1 MSNSEM
7 TSQECAEFFCKT
19 VAELNSI
26 TQKQMEGLLNLAV
39 TAAEKI
45 NSPGKFDDGPMVV
58 SELKSMAE
66 EVSQNAVNQEEAIA
80 EDVQSK
86 IPVNENAIFCNNV
99 EHLLSNAIA
108 NCVNA
113 QQQLNVIGAAIL
125 TQASASLLSSSPK
138 SN

>member
-19 VAELNSI
+19 VNELNSI
-26 TQKQMEGLLNLAV
+26 TLKQMEGLLNLAV
-39 TAAEKI
+39 PAAEKI
-45 NSPGKFDDGPMVV
+45 NSPGKIDDGPMVV

-80 EDVQSK
+80 EDVKSK
-86 IPVNENAIFCNNV
+86 IPVNENAVFCNNV

-108 NCVNA
+108 NCVNV
-113 QQQLNVIGAAIL
+113 QQQLNTIGESIL
-125 TQASASLLSSSPK
+125 TQAAALILSSDPK
-138 SN
+138 SD

>member
-26 TQKQMEGLLNLAV
+26 TLKQMEGLLNLAV

-45 NSPGKFDDGPMVV
+45 NSPGKIDDGQNVV
-58 SELKSMAE
+58 SELKLMAE
-66 EVSQNAVNQEEAIA
+66 EVGQTAASQEEAIA
-80 EDVQSK
+80 EDAQSK
-86 IPVNENAIFCNNV
+86 IPVNENAVFCNSV

-108 NCVNA
+108 NCVNV
-113 QQQLNVIGAAIL
+113 QQQLNIIGASIL
-125 TQASASLLSSSPK
+125 TQAASLILSSDTA

>member
-26 TQKQMEGLLNLAV
+26 TLKQMEGLLNLAV

-45 NSPGKFDDGPMVV
+45 NSPGKTDDGTEVV

-66 EVSQNAVNQEEAIA
+66 EVSQNAFNQEEAIS
-80 EDVQSK
+80 EDMRSK
-86 IPVNENAIFCNNV
+86 IPVNENAVFCNEV
-99 EHLLSNAIA
+99 EHTLSNAMA
-108 NCVNA
+108 NFADN
-113 QQQLNVIGAAIL
+113 QQRLNIIGSSIL
-125 TQASASLLSSSPK
+125 TQAATLILSSEPK

>member
-7 TSQECAEFFCKT
+7 TSQECADFFCKT
-19 VAELNSI
+19 VAELNLI
-26 TQKQMEGLLNLAV
+26 TQKQMEGLLNIAI

-45 NSPGKFDDGPMVV
+45 NSPGKVDDGPKIV

-80 EDVQSK
+80 EDVRSK
-86 IPVNENAIFCNNV
+86 IPINENAVFCNEV
-99 EHLLSNAIA
+99 EHTLNIA
-108 NCVNA
+108 MANFANN
-113 QQQLNVIGAAIL
+113 QQQLNTTGISIL
-125 TQASASLLSSSPK
+125 TQAAMLILSSGTK